1 MLFNISPP
9 YRFNNSLTTDLIL
22 NLKTYHGFNLVNS
35 KLIALL
41 PDLASFILIVDEG
54 SFTAA
59 AKKLDVTP
67 SALSKLITRLES
79 ALSVKLFE
87 RTTRKLVITPT
98 GQQVYDQAIVMV
110 NAAQQAWEL
119 STTDHKQAT
128 GSLTIAAPEA
138 FLNSVLQP
146 FVVPFLQQ
154 YPDIQLKLRV
164 ADGEIDLLRDGIDVA
179 FKLTDKPDENL
190 VLKEVGKTNLVLC
203 ASPEYI
209 DKRGMPS
216 HPTDLQHHDC
226 LYLAETERDNV
237 WDFFKDDEFHSM
249 TVSGRYAVN
258 HSQMR
263 LTGVKNALGI
273 GIFHDFVIAEAIEN
287 RQVVPVLSD
296 WTIKS
301 NYHGAVAMQYP
312 QTKYMPARLRV
323 FIDYI
328 SQALGDK
335 LANS

>member
-1 MLFNISPP
+1 ML
-9 YRFNNSLTTDLIL
+9 TDC
-22 NLKTYHGFNLVNS
+22 KSVFVHGVDMVNS

-59 AKKLDVTP
+59 AKKLSVTP
-67 SALSKLITRLES
+67 SALSKLITRLEN

-87 RTTRKLVITPT
+87 RTTRTLLITPT
-98 GQQVYDQAIVMV
+98 GQQIYDQAIVMV
-110 NAAQQAWEL
+110 NAAQKAWEL
-119 STTDHKQAT
+119 STTDHTQPT
-128 GSLTIAAPEA
+128 GALTVAAPEA

-146 FVVPFLQQ
+146 FVVPFLHQ
-154 YPDIQLKLRV
+154 YPEIQLKLRV
-164 ADGEIDLLRDGIDVA
+164 ADGEIDLLKDGIDVA

-190 VLKEVGKTNLVLC
+190 VLKEIGKTNLVLC

-209 DKRGMPS
+209 KNKGIPI
-216 HPTDLQHHDC
+216 HPTELVNHDC
-226 LYLAETERDNV
+226 LYLAETRRDNV
-237 WDFFKDDEFHSM
+237 WDFFKDDEFHSIA
-249 TVSGRYAVN
+249 VSGRYAVN

-263 LTGVKNALGI
+263 LNGVKQALGI
-273 GIFHDFVIAEAIEN
+273 GIFHDFVIATAIES
-287 RQVVPVLSD
+287 QEVIPILSD

-301 NYHGAVAMQYP
+301 NYHGAVAMQYA

-328 SQALGDK
+328 SRALNEK
-335 LANS
+335 LNPTI